1 MADAF
6 QITDVHAHLDARQ
19 FAADLSAVMDRAA
32 QAGVSRI
39 VTSGTDLESSR
50 RCVELARRMPRR
62 VYATVGV
69 HPNDW
74 FRSGPD
80 DMRQLE
86 RLVGQPEVVAIGET
100 GLDLHRKTTQL
111 EQQLDAFRQ
120 HIRLALWMNKP
131 LIVHAHKSDEEV
143 LRVLAESDARLSGLR
158 HCFDRAPQIAERYV
172 ELGFY
177 ISFGGLVTRSGFKK
191 VKHAARTVPDERLL
205 VETDSPYQAPASRA
219 GARNEPAF
227 IVDTVRALAEL
238 RGTTPEQIAAITAEN
253 AARLLFRNE

>member
-19 FAADLSAVMDRAA
+19 FAADLSEVMDRAA
-32 QAGVSRI
+32 QAGVSRV
-39 VTSGTDLESSR
+39 VTSATDLESSR
-50 RCVELARRMPRR
+50 RCVELARRMPHR

-74 FRSGPD
+74 FRSKPD

-120 HIRLALWMNKP
+120 HIRLALWMDKP

-158 HCFDRAPQIAERYV
+158 HCF
-172 ELGFY
+172 GFY
-177 ISFGGLVTRSGFKK
+177 ISFGGLVTRSGFRK

-205 VETDSPYQAPASRA
+205 VETDSPYQAPASHA
-219 GARNEPAF
+219 GARNEPSF

-238 RGTTPEQIAAITAEN
+238 RGTTPEEIAAITAEN